1 MDITILCSDNQHPV
15 MRHLECW
22 RDNQSRFHQVS
33 IIHDKSELTN
43 GDFLFLVSCSQFI
56 PANMLMHYK
65 HSLVLHAGD
74 LPNARG
80 LSPHIWQITEG
91 AEELTLT
98 LLEAN
103 EPIDSGDIWLQ
114 CKISI
119 PKYLLWDEIN
129 KLIFDA
135 EINLMSQA
143 VETVQNINPIAQST
157 TTPPTYYRKRQPS
170 DSQLDID
177 KSLREQFN
185 LLRICDTNRYPAF
198 FIFENKKFVVSIKR
212 VEDE

>member
-1 MDITILCSDNQHPV
+1 MDITILSSDNQHPV
-15 MRHLECW
+15 MEHLECW

-33 IIHDKSELTN
+33 NIHDKSELTN

-56 PANMLMHYK
+56 PANMLMHYN
-65 HSLVLHAGD
+65 HSLVLPAGD

-80 LSPHIWQITEG
+80 WGPHIWKTTEG
-91 AEELTLT
+91 SEELTLT

-114 CKISI
+114 CKISM
-119 PKYLLWDEIN
+119 PKYLIWDEIN
-129 KLIFDA
+129 TLIFDA

-143 VETVQNINPIAQST
+143 VETVQNIIPIAQST
-157 TTPPTYYRKRQPS
+157 TNPPTYYRKRQPS
-170 DSQLDID
+170 DSRLNID

-185 LLRICDTNRYPAF
+185 LLRIYNTNRYPAF
-198 FIFENKKFVVSIKR
+198 FYFRKQKICRFN
-212 VEDE
+212 